1 MRQVKLFAGIAAAA
15 LALAACG
22 GGTTADMPGDN
33 KDTKPADSA
42 KAWEGDASEVV
53 ITTWWEAGSEKVGF
67 EALGDVFK
75 QKYPDIKFT
84 KAAIA
89 GGGGSQAKQKLAAD
103 LAAGSPP
110 DTFQAHAGAE
120 LTDYIDADQILDVS
134 GLYDELKLKEAF
146 PATLIDR
153 LTSDGKIYSVPSNI
167 HRANVVWANPEVL
180 KEAGIDPTKQPED
193 LDAWIADMEKIKA
206 KGKTPLTLGVAW
218 TRLHLFETILLADLG
233 AEKYNGL
240 FDGTTKWDSEDVTKA
255 IKHFEKILTFTDKA
269 LYTEDWEPAMQPV
282 VDGKAAYNVMGDWAV
297 GSFNAQN
304 KEDGKDYIYFPVPG
318 TQGTFDFLADSFTLP
333 KGAAHP
339 GGTRAWLDVISS
351 KEGQIAFNL
360 AKGSIPARSDLTD
373 EERGKFPKY
382 QQTAM
387 ESFGKDTIVS
397 SIAHGAALPV
407 KKSNAISDAVA
418 KFVEG
423 GSDAAQFQQELV
435 QANK

>member
-1 MRQVKLFAGIAAAA
+1 MRQFKLFAGVAAAA
-15 LALAACG
+15 LVLAACG
-22 GGTTADMPGDN
+22 GGTTGGTSGTDN
-33 KDTKPADSA
+33 NSTTGANG

-67 EALGDVFK
+67 DALSEVFK

-146 PATLIDR
+146 PATLVEQ

-180 KEAGIDPTKQPED
+180 KEAGIDPSKQPED
-193 LDAWIADMEKIKA
+193 LDAWIADMEKIQA

-240 FDGTTKWDSEDVTKA
+240 FNGTTKWDSEEVTKA

-297 GSFNAQN
+297 GAFNAQN
-304 KEDGKDYIYFPVPG
+304 KVDGTDYIYFPVPG

-360 AKGSIPARSDLTD
+360 AKGSIPARADLSD
-373 EERGKFPKY
+373 EERAKFPKY
-382 QQTAM
+382 QQSAM

-407 KKSNAISDAVA
+407 KQSNAISDAVA

-423 GSDAAQFQQELV
+423 GSDATQFQAELV
-435 QANK
+435 QATK

>member
-1 MRQVKLFAGIAAAA
+1 MRRIKLFAGIAAAA

-22 GGTTADMPGDN
+22 GNAGTDSGDASN
-33 KDTKPADSA
+33 EG
-42 KAWEGDASEVV
+42 KAWEGDDSEVV

-75 QKYPDIKFT
+75 QKYPDITFT

-167 HRANVVWANPEVL
+167 HRANVVWANPAVL
-180 KEAGIDPTKQPED
+180 KEAGIDPMKQPQN
-193 LDAWIADMEKIKA
+193 LDEWIADMEKIQA
-206 KGKTPLTLGVAW
+206 KGKTPLTVGIAW
-218 TRLHLFETILLADLG
+218 TRLHLFETVLLADLG
-233 AEKYNGL
+233 ADGYNGL
-240 FDGTTKWDSEDVTKA
+240 FDGTTKWDSEGVTKA
-255 IKHFEKILTFTDKA
+255 IKHFEKLLSFTDKA

-297 GSFNAQN
+297 GAFNAQN
-304 KEDGKDYIYFPVPG
+304 KKDGEDYIYFPVPG

-373 EERGKFPKY
+373 EERGQFPQY
-382 QQTAM
+382 QQSAM

-407 KKSNAISDAVA
+407 KSSNAISDAVA

-423 GSDAAQFQQELV
+423 GSNAEQFQMELV
-435 QANK
+435 DATK